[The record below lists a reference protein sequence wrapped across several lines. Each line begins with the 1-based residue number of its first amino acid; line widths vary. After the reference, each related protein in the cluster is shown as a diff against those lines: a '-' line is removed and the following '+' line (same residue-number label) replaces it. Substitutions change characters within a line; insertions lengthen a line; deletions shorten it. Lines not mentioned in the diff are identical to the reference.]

1 VRRRGGAAT
10 AAGAVLAAALAVVG
24 VVALRA
30 GPAHGPPGASAGPGA
45 GAGGR
50 SASGPTAPL
59 AATVPADVAA
69 GPGWVRSWQA
79 ATQPAPPGSVAAR
92 GLAGRTVRMR
102 VHPSVGGGA
111 LRLTLSNLFGTR
123 PLGVASVTVGLPRSG
138 TGGSAAA
145 APGTLRTVTFDGARA
160 VRLPRGGQVRSDAV
174 VLVVPARADVL
185 VSVAL
190 TGGRVPLT
198 GHSAAVATSWLSVP
212 GDHAGDARGT
222 PFTEQVGSWFVLT
235 ALDVRPG
242 AGSAGPAGTG
252 IGSGTGLPAALAGS
266 TLVAFGDSI
275 TDGSGSTR
283 DADRRWPDLLAARVP
298 GLAVANAGIS
308 GNRVLRGSPRYGPAG
323 ATRFERDAL
332 DVPGVRT
339 VVLLEGIND
348 IQQTPR
354 VRAGDLVSGL
364 RTLADRAHA
373 RGLTVVLATLTPY
386 GGRSAW
392 SPAGE
397 RVREQVNAW
406 IRTEALAGGHAD
418 AVADLDATLR
428 DPAVPTRLLARYDC
442 GDRIHPSD
450 AGYAAIAETVE
461 AALDDAL
468 LDGARG

>member
-24 VVALRA
+24 VVALLA
-30 GPAHGPPGASAGPGA
+30 GPPHGPPRASAGPGAA

-145 APGTLRTVTFDGARA
+145 APGTLRTVTFDGSRA
-160 VRLPRGGQVRSDAV
+160 VRLPHGGQVRSDAV
-174 VLVVPARADVL
+174 ELVVPARADVL

-198 GHSAAVATSWLSVP
+198 GHSTAVATSWLSVP
-212 GDHAGDARGT
+212 GDHAGDDRGT

-283 DADRRWPDLLAARVP
+283 D
-298 GLAVANAGIS
+298 
-308 GNRVLRGSPRYGPAG
+308 GPAG
-323 ATRFERDAL
+323 ASRFERDVL

-339 VVLLEGIND
+339 VVLLEGVND

-406 IRTEALAGGHAD
+406 IRTGALAGGHAD

-428 DPAVPTRLLARYDC
+428 DPAVPTRLLPRYDC

-450 AGYAAIAETVE
+450 AGYAAVAETVE
-461 AALDDAL
+461 AALADAL
-468 LDGARG
+468 LEGARG